1 MSQSQF
7 HLHLHGAVILRK
19 EDRLSCSLPQ
29 KKCLH
34 EEGKEQEETLVSTY
48 YVPGLTQSALHII
61 SVLFCGDGGEEAE
74 R

>member
-19 EDRLSCSLPQ
+19 EDGFSCSLPR

-48 YVPGLTQSALHII
+48 YVPVLTESALHII
-61 SVLFCGDGGEEAE
+61 CFFVWGWG
-74 R
+74 